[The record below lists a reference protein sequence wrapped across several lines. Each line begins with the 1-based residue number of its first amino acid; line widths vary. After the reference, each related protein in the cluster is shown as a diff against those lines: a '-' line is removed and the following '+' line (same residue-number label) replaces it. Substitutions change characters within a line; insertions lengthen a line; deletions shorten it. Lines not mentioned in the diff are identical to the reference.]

1 MLLAGAPWRS
11 FCWPGRRGTAASR
24 SAAAELLA
32 GSAMAKRMAALWQRA
47 IGKSCWQGRLGRVAG
62 RGCRG
67 REWKAGTA
75 TSTGKASNLPE
86 GMHHREDAAGRG
98 AAAKSHREASKERAL
113 LQAGKEHPVLGKQ
126 KRERQNPLSLKPAL
140 VMPLSR
146 VLQELA
152 RGGLHNC
159 YCALWNFY
167 GDAAA
172 VAHLVWLLFGYGD
185 RFYGNKGILHSVK
198 IINI

>member
-1 MLLAGAPWRS
+1 MRFVAG
-11 FCWPGRRGTAASR
+11 RGAE
-24 SAAAELLA
+24 AELLQA
-32 GSAMAKRMAALWQRA
+32 GNRRHRGLPAGALQRRA
-47 IGKSCWQGRLGRVAG
+47 IGKQARKEPCCKQGKSTPCWANKK
-62 RGCRG
+62 
-67 REWKAGTA
+67 E
-75 TSTGKASNLPE
+75 SGKT
-86 GMHHREDAAGRG
+86 H
-98 AAAKSHREASKERAL
+98 
-113 LQAGKEHPVLGKQ
+113 
-126 KRERQNPLSLKPAL
+126 SLKPAL

-185 RFYGNKGILHSVK
+185 RFYGNKGILHCVK
-198 IINI
+198 IIHI

>member
-1 MLLAGAPWRS
+1 MRFVAG
-11 FCWPGRRGTAASR
+11 RGAD
-24 SAAAELLA
+24 
-32 GSAMAKRMAALWQRA
+32 KVC
-47 IGKSCWQGRLGRVAG
+47 CWQGRCGEAVAG
-62 RGCRG
+62 RGPSAQR
-67 REWKAGTA
+67 T
-75 TSTGKASNLPE
+75 
-86 GMHHREDAAGRG
+86 AGRG

-198 IINI
+198 IIHI

>member
-1 MLLAGAPWRS
+1 MRFVAGRGAVAELLAG
-11 FCWPGRRGTAASR
+11 
-24 SAAAELLA
+24 SAMAGLLA
-32 GSAMAKRMAALWQRA
+32 GSAMAKRMAALWQRT
-47 IGKSCWQGRLGRVAG
+47 IGKSCWPGHLGRVAG
-62 RGCRG
+62 RGRRG
-67 REWKAGTA
+67 REWEAGTA
-75 TSTGKASNLPE
+75 TSSGKASNLPE

-98 AAAKSHREASKERAL
+98 AAAKSLREASKERAR
-113 LQAGKEHPVLGKQ
+113 AVGKEKAPAAG
-126 KRERQNPLSLKPAL
+126 RERAARAASEQKKERQKPLSC
-140 VMPLSR
+140 

-172 VAHLVWLLFGYGD
+172 VAHLVWLLFGDGD

-198 IINI
+198 IIHI

>member
-1 MLLAGAPWRS
+1 MR
-11 FCWPGRRGTAASR
+11 F
-24 SAAAELLA
+24 
-32 GSAMAKRMAALWQRA
+32 
-47 IGKSCWQGRLGRVAG
+47 V
-62 RGCRG
+62 
-67 REWKAGTA
+67 
-75 TSTGKASNLPE
+75 
-86 GMHHREDAAGRG
+86 AGRG

>member
-1 MLLAGAPWRS
+1 MR
-11 FCWPGRRGTAASR
+11 F
-24 SAAAELLA
+24 
-32 GSAMAKRMAALWQRA
+32 
-47 IGKSCWQGRLGRVAG
+47 V
-62 RGCRG
+62 
-67 REWKAGTA
+67 
-75 TSTGKASNLPE
+75 
-86 GMHHREDAAGRG
+86 AGRG
-98 AAAKSHREASKERAL
+98 AAAKSHREASKERAR
-113 LQAGKEHPVLGKQ
+113 AASRERAPRAASEQ

-152 RGGLHNC
+152 RGGLHNY